1 MINWAKCNIT
11 NNSHAVCNERM
22 ELREN
27 QIKLLEEEFNFKTKM
42 INSLQEKLVSYESY
56 KTILH
61 RNGLTAIT
69 PNEADDSHQL
79 PK

>member
-1 MINWAKCNIT
+1 
-11 NNSHAVCNERM
+11 
-22 ELREN
+22 
-27 QIKLLEEEFNFKTKM
+27 M